1 MDREEFNKYLDNLL
15 VEAKV
20 ENEMSEFTKQINH
33 IITQTEFD
41 ESKQAF
47 LFISV
52 DNIDK
57 LKPDA
62 FISYIGDN
70 KGCVML
76 LQAIKNFTSQIKNDN
91 EVKWKITKSGQ
102 HAGIATRN
110 MTLICTGSHVR
121 IVEM

>member
-20 ENEMSEFTKQINH
+20 ENEMSEFTQQINH

-52 DNIDK
+52 DNIDMPE
-57 LKPDA
+57 PDA
-62 FISYIGDN
+62 FISYIGD
-70 KGCVML
+70 KQGCNML
-76 LQAIKNFTSQIKNDN
+76 LQAINNFINTIENNN
-91 EVKWKITKSGQ
+91 EEEC
-102 HAGIATRN
+102 N
-110 MTLICTGSHVR
+110 
-121 IVEM
+121 